1 MTSTQLQPGTVIH
14 GTHNDYRIERVLGQG
29 SFGITYVA
37 NVRLKGR
44 LGAIESTATVAIKE
58 FFLRDVSSRN
68 GLRVFSVSDST
79 LCSDYRRDFLR
90 EAQNLSRLD
99 NDHIVKVLE
108 TIEEND
114 TVYYVMEYLSG
125 GNLDQHILSHGKLS
139 CREALDIAIQIG
151 EALKCM
157 HAQHML
163 HLDLKP
169 LNVMRGEDGHIVL
182 IDFGL
187 SKCFGADGQPES
199 STRIGQGT
207 TGYAPI
213 EQHSFNKADGF
224 MPTLDIYALGAT
236 LFKMLTGSVPPE
248 ASVVLNEGLPV
259 DELSSAG
266 VPPAIIALVE
276 RAMQPLR
283 RMRHQTV
290 GEFVDEAQRLL
301 ASAPLSVGGPAASKP
316 FADPVSSCRPY
327 GEQLF
332 SGQPFG
338 GSPSADV
345 STPVGEATRR
355 SDGWSDIPKSFFA
368 VRETIFPND
377 ETTDREGAVKEDRP
391 AKIEVRWERN
401 LDEATKQKLR
411 SFLSGMKRR
420 RVWNNHPY
428 DDDGDKVEV
437 FTLGDNSLAKAM
449 SIINNRAT
457 DGYFPRLNLQTALR
471 AVLLLEQMT
480 GLSFRLAS
488 ENEVVFDRYDPER
501 KDHYLCFDGFK
512 DGFYLIHKDDLY
524 APRMEGME
532 YITKI
537 NAYTHLFFDSYG
549 MQIVCDGA
557 SPMCDGASFNLRA
570 TQMMHEEMQ
579 PIGNSFY
586 RVRSGNQWNISSYFS
601 PVMPL
606 LPQWHDNISDFSV
619 HTLPGPAFGL
629 SYVGVKATDL
639 SGYTYYYKWI
649 GSNFE
654 LIAKY
659 DKKEREEREQFT

>member
-44 LGAIESTATVAIKE
+44 LGAIELAAMVAIKE

-213 EQHSFNKADGF
+213 EQHSFKKADGF

-266 VPPAIIALVE
+266 VPPAVIALVE

-290 GEFVDEAQRLL
+290 GEFVDEAQRLM
-301 ASAPLSVGGPAASKP
+301 ASAPSSVGGPAA
-316 FADPVSSCRPY
+316 
-327 GEQLF
+327 
-332 SGQPFG
+332 
-338 GSPSADV
+338 PSADAP
-345 STPVGEATRR
+345 TPVGEAIRR
-355 SDGWSDIPKSFFA
+355 SDGWSDSPKSAFA
-368 VRETIFPND
+368 VRESIFTKD
-377 ETTDREGAVKEDRP
+377 EATYREGAYRGTPEM
-391 AKIEVRWERN
+391 IEVFWKRMLGE
-401 LDEATKQKLR
+401 DTKQKLR
-411 SFLSGMKRR
+411 SLLSGMRR
-420 RVWNNHPY
+420 VRVWNNNPY
-428 DDDGDKVEV
+428 DEDNGDKVEV
-437 FTLGDNSLAKAM
+437 FTLGDDSLAKVM
-449 SIINNRAT
+449 DIINNRAT

-471 AVLLLEQMT
+471 AVLLLEEMT
-480 GLSFRLAS
+480 GHSFRLAS
-488 ENEVVFDRYDPER
+488 ESEIVFERYNPER
-501 KDHYLCFDGFK
+501 KDCYLCFDGFK
-512 DGFYLIHKDDLY
+512 DGFYLINKDNLS
-524 APRMEGME
+524 APMMQNHE
-532 YITKI
+532 YITKLD
-537 NAYTHLFFDSYG
+537 ARTDLFSDSYG

-557 SPMCDGASFNLRA
+557 SPMCNGASFNLRA
-570 TQMMHEEMQ
+570 TQMVHEEMQ

-606 LPQWHDNISDFSV
+606 LPQWHDNISNFSV
-619 HTLPGPAFGL
+619 RTVPGPAFGL
-629 SYVGVKATDL
+629 PYVGVVATDL
-639 SGYTYYYKWI
+639 SGYTYYYKWT

-659 DKKEREEREQFT
+659 DKKEREEREQLT

>member
-44 LGAIESTATVAIKE
+44 LGAIESAAMVAIKE

-213 EQHSFNKADGF
+213 EQHSFKKADGF

-236 LFKMLTGSVPPE
+236 LFKMLTGCVPPE

-266 VPPAIIALVE
+266 VHPAVIALVE

-301 ASAPLSVGGPAASKP
+301 ASAPSSVGRLA
-316 FADPVSSCRPY
+316 
-327 GEQLF
+327 
-332 SGQPFG
+332 
-338 GSPSADV
+338 SPSADV
-345 STPVGEATRR
+345 PTPVGEAIRR
-355 SDGWSDIPKSFFA
+355 SDGWSDSPKSAFA
-368 VRETIFPND
+368 VRESIFTKD
-377 ETTDREGAVKEDRP
+377 EATYREGAYRCTPEM
-391 AKIEVRWERN
+391 IEVFWKRMLGE
-401 LDEATKQKLR
+401 DTKQKLR
-411 SFLSGMKRR
+411 SLLSGMRR
-420 RVWNNHPY
+420 VRVWNNNPY
-428 DDDGDKVEV
+428 DEDNGDKVEV
-437 FTLGDNSLAKAM
+437 FTLGDDSLAKVM
-449 SIINNRAT
+449 DIINNRAT

-471 AVLLLEQMT
+471 AVLLLEEMT
-480 GLSFRLAS
+480 GHSFRLAS
-488 ENEVVFDRYDPER
+488 ESEIVFERYNPER
-501 KDHYLCFDGFK
+501 KDRYLCFDGFK
-512 DGFYLIHKDDLY
+512 DGFYLINKDNLS
-524 APRMEGME
+524 APMMQNHE
-532 YITKI
+532 YITKLD
-537 NAYTHLFFDSYG
+537 ARTDLFSDSYG

-557 SPMCDGASFNLRA
+557 SPMCNGASFNLRA
-570 TQMMHEEMQ
+570 TQMVHEEMQ

-606 LPQWHDNISDFSV
+606 LPQWHDNISNFSV
-619 HTLPGPAFGL
+619 RTVPGPAFGL
-629 SYVGVKATDL
+629 PYVGVVATDL
-639 SGYTYYYKWI
+639 SGYTYYYKWT

-659 DKKEREEREQFT
+659 DKKEREEREQLT

>member
-44 LGAIESTATVAIKE
+44 LGAIESTAMVAIKE

-213 EQHSFNKADGF
+213 EQHSFKKADGF

-266 VPPAIIALVE
+266 VPPAVIALVE

-301 ASAPLSVGGPAASKP
+301 ASAPSSVGGPAA
-316 FADPVSSCRPY
+316 
-327 GEQLF
+327 
-332 SGQPFG
+332 
-338 GSPSADV
+338 PSADV
-345 STPVGEATRR
+345 PTPVGDATRR
-355 SDGWSDIPKSFFA
+355 SDGWSDNPKSFFA
-368 VRETIFPND
+368 VRETIIPND

-401 LDEATKQKLR
+401 LGEDTKQKLR

-437 FTLGDNSLAKAM
+437 FTLGDNSLAEAM
-449 SIINNRAT
+449 DIINNRAT
-457 DGYFPRLNLQTALR
+457 DSYFPRLNLQTALR

-488 ENEVVFDRYDPER
+488 ENEVVIDYYDPDR

-512 DGFYLIHKDDLY
+512 DGFYLIHKDDVFG
-524 APRMEGME
+524 PRMEGME

-537 NAYTHLFFDSYG
+537 NARTYLFSDDYG

-570 TQMMHEEMQ
+570 TQMVHEEMQ

-606 LPQWHDNISDFSV
+606 LPQWHDNISNFSV
-619 HTLPGPAFGL
+619 RTVPGPAFGL
-629 SYVGVKATDL
+629 PYVGVVATDL

>member
-44 LGAIESTATVAIKE
+44 LGSIESAATVAIKE

-290 GEFVDEAQRLL
+290 DEFIDETQRLL
-301 ASAPLSVGGPAASKP
+301 ASAPSSVGGPAA
-316 FADPVSSCRPY
+316 
-327 GEQLF
+327 
-332 SGQPFG
+332 
-338 GSPSADV
+338 PSADV
-345 STPVGEATRR
+345 PTPVGEATRR
-355 SDGWSDIPKSFFA
+355 SDGWSDSPKSVFA
-368 VRETIFPND
+368 VRETIIPND

-401 LDEATKQKLR
+401 LGEDTKQKLR

-437 FTLGDNSLAKAM
+437 FTLGDNSLAQAM
-449 SIINNRAT
+449 NIINNRAT
-457 DGYFPRLNLQTALR
+457 DGYFPRLGLHTALR

-524 APRMEGME
+524 APRFEGME

>member
-44 LGAIESTATVAIKE
+44 LGAIESTAMVAIKE

-290 GEFVDEAQRLL
+290 DEFIDETQRLL
-301 ASAPLSVGGPAASKP
+301 ASAPSSVGGPAA
-316 FADPVSSCRPY
+316 
-327 GEQLF
+327 
-332 SGQPFG
+332 
-338 GSPSADV
+338 PSADV
-345 STPVGEATRR
+345 PTPVGEATRR
-355 SDGWSDIPKSFFA
+355 SDGWSDSPKSVFA
-368 VRETIFPND
+368 VRETIIPND

-401 LDEATKQKLR
+401 LGEDTKQKLR

-437 FTLGDNSLAKAM
+437 FTLGDNSLAQAM
-449 SIINNRAT
+449 NIINNRAT
-457 DGYFPRLNLQTALR
+457 DGYFPRLGLHTALR

-606 LPQWHDNISDFSV
+606 LPQWHDNISDFSF

>member
-44 LGAIESTATVAIKE
+44 LGAIESAAMVAIKE

-213 EQHSFNKADGF
+213 EQHSFKKADGF

-266 VPPAIIALVE
+266 VPPAIVALVE

-301 ASAPLSVGGPAASKP
+301 ASAPSSVGRPA
-316 FADPVSSCRPY
+316 
-327 GEQLF
+327 
-332 SGQPFG
+332 
-338 GSPSADV
+338 SPSADV
-345 STPVGEATRR
+345 PTPVGEATRR
-355 SDGWSDIPKSFFA
+355 SDGWSDIPKSVFA
-368 VRETIFPND
+368 VRETIIPND

-401 LDEATKQKLR
+401 LDENTKQKLR
-411 SFLSGMKRR
+411 SFLSGMRRR

-437 FTLGDNSLAKAM
+437 FTLGDNSLAQAM
-449 SIINNRAT
+449 NIINNRAT
-457 DGYFPRLNLQTALR
+457 DGYFPRLGLHTALR

-488 ENEVVFDRYDPER
+488 ESELVIDRYDPDR
-501 KDHYLCFDGFK
+501 KDLYLCFDGFK
-512 DGFYLIHKDDLY
+512 DGFYLIHEEQVTGV
-524 APRMEGME
+524 RFEGME

-537 NAYTHLFFDSYG
+537 YARPHLFSDDYG

-557 SPMCDGASFNLRA
+557 SPMVNGAMFNLRA
-570 TQMMHEEMQ
+570 TQMTYEEMQ

-586 RVRSGNQWNISSYFS
+586 KVRNGNQWNISSYFS

>member
-1 MTSTQLQPGTVIH
+1 MTSTQLHPGTVIH

-44 LGAIESTATVAIKE
+44 LGAIESTAMVAIKE

-213 EQHSFNKADGF
+213 EQHSFKKADGF

-236 LFKMLTGSVPPE
+236 LFKMLTGCVPPE

-290 GEFVDEAQRLL
+290 GEFIDEVQRLL
-301 ASAPLSVGGPAASKP
+301 ASAPSSVGGPAA
-316 FADPVSSCRPY
+316 
-327 GEQLF
+327 
-332 SGQPFG
+332 
-338 GSPSADV
+338 PSADV
-345 STPVGEATRR
+345 PTPVGEAIRR
-355 SDGWSDIPKSFFA
+355 SDGWSDIPKSVFA

-401 LDEATKQKLR
+401 LGEDTKQKLR

-437 FTLGDNSLAKAM
+437 FTLGDNSLAEAM
-449 SIINNRAT
+449 DIINNRAT
-457 DGYFPRLNLQTALR
+457 DGYFPRLGLHTALR

-488 ENEVVFDRYDPER
+488 ESELVFDRYDPDR
-501 KDHYLCFDGFK
+501 KDLYLCFDGFK
-512 DGFYLIHKDDLY
+512 DGFYLIHEEQVTGV
-524 APRMEGME
+524 RFEGME

>member
-44 LGAIESTATVAIKE
+44 LGAIESAAMVAIKE
-58 FFLRDVSSRN
+58 FFLRDVSCRN

-290 GEFVDEAQRLL
+290 DEFIDETQRLL
-301 ASAPLSVGGPAASKP
+301 ASAPSSVGGPAA
-316 FADPVSSCRPY
+316 
-327 GEQLF
+327 
-332 SGQPFG
+332 
-338 GSPSADV
+338 PSADV
-345 STPVGEATRR
+345 PTPVGEATRR
-355 SDGWSDIPKSFFA
+355 SDGWSDIPKSVFA
-368 VRETIFPND
+368 VRETIIPND

-401 LDEATKQKLR
+401 LGEDTKQKLR

-437 FTLGDNSLAKAM
+437 FTLGDNSLAQAM
-449 SIINNRAT
+449 NIINNRAT
-457 DGYFPRLNLQTALR
+457 DGYFPRLGLHTALR

-488 ENEVVFDRYDPER
+488 ESELVIDRYDPDR
-501 KDHYLCFDGFK
+501 KDLYLCFDGFK
-512 DGFYLIHKDDLY
+512 DGFYLIHEEQVTGV
-524 APRMEGME
+524 RFEGME

-537 NAYTHLFFDSYG
+537 NARTNLFSDDYG

-570 TQMMHEEMQ
+570 TQMVHEEMQ

-606 LPQWHDNISDFSV
+606 LPQWHDNISDLSV
-619 HTLPGPAFGL
+619 HTVPGPAFGL
-629 SYVGVKATDL
+629 PYVGVKATDL

>member
-44 LGAIESTATVAIKE
+44 LGAIESAAMVAIKE

-290 GEFVDEAQRLL
+290 DEFIDETQRLL
-301 ASAPLSVGGPAASKP
+301 ASAPSSVGGPA
-316 FADPVSSCRPY
+316 
-327 GEQLF
+327 
-332 SGQPFG
+332 
-338 GSPSADV
+338 SPSADV
-345 STPVGEATRR
+345 PTPVGEATRR
-355 SDGWSDIPKSFFA
+355 SDGWSDIPKSVFA
-368 VRETIFPND
+368 VRETIIPND
-377 ETTDREGAVKEDRP
+377 ETTDREGAVKENRP
-391 AKIEVRWERN
+391 AKIEVRWKQN

-411 SFLSGMKRR
+411 SFLSGMRRR
-420 RVWNNHPY
+420 RVWKNHPY

-437 FTLGDNSLAKAM
+437 FTLGDNSLAQAM
-449 SIINNRAT
+449 NIINNRAT
-457 DGYFPRLNLQTALR
+457 DGYFPRLGLHTALR

-488 ENEVVFDRYDPER
+488 ENEVVFDRYNPER

-524 APRMEGME
+524 APRFEGME

>member
-44 LGAIESTATVAIKE
+44 LGAIESTAMVAIKE

-68 GLRVFSVSDST
+68 GLRVFSVSDSA

-213 EQHSFNKADGF
+213 EQHSFKKADGF

-266 VPPAIIALVE
+266 VPPAVIALVE

-301 ASAPLSVGGPAASKP
+301 ASAPSSVGRPA
-316 FADPVSSCRPY
+316 
-327 GEQLF
+327 
-332 SGQPFG
+332 
-338 GSPSADV
+338 SPSADV
-345 STPVGEATRR
+345 PTPVGEATRR
-355 SDGWSDIPKSFFA
+355 SDGWSDNPKSFFD
-368 VRETIFPND
+368 VRETIIPND
-377 ETTDREGAVKEDRP
+377 ETTDREGAVKENHP
-391 AKIEVRWERN
+391 AKIEVRWKQN

-411 SFLSGMKRR
+411 TFLSGMRRR

-437 FTLGDNSLAKAM
+437 FTLGDNSLAEAM
-449 SIINNRAT
+449 DIINNRAT
-457 DGYFPRLNLQTALR
+457 DGYFPRLGLHTALR

-488 ENEVVFDRYDPER
+488 ESELVFDRYDPDR
-501 KDHYLCFDGFK
+501 KDLYLCFDGFK
-512 DGFYLIHKDDLY
+512 DGFYLIHEEQVTGV
-524 APRMEGME
+524 RFEGME

>member
-44 LGAIESTATVAIKE
+44 LGAIESAAMVAIKE

-213 EQHSFNKADGF
+213 EQHSFKKADGF

-301 ASAPLSVGGPAASKP
+301 ASAPSSVGRPA
-316 FADPVSSCRPY
+316 
-327 GEQLF
+327 
-332 SGQPFG
+332 
-338 GSPSADV
+338 SPSADV
-345 STPVGEATRR
+345 PTPVGEATRR
-355 SDGWSDIPKSFFA
+355 SDGWSDIPKSVFA
-368 VRETIFPND
+368 VRETIFTND
-377 ETTDREGAVKEDRP
+377 EATDREGAYRDTP
-391 AKIEVRWERN
+391 AKIEVRWKQN
-401 LDEATKQKLR
+401 LDEDTKQKLR
-411 SFLSGMKRR
+411 SLLSGMRRR

-428 DDDGDKVEV
+428 DDDGDKVQV

-488 ENEVVFDRYDPER
+488 ENEVVFDHCYSER
-501 KDHYLCFDGFK
+501 KDLYLCFDGFK
-512 DGFYLIHKDDLY
+512 DGFYLIHEEQVTGV
-524 APRMEGME
+524 RFEGME
-532 YITKI
+532 YMTKI
-537 NAYTHLFFDSYG
+537 NARTNLFSDDYG

-570 TQMMHEEMQ
+570 TQLVHEEMQ

-606 LPQWHDNISDFSV
+606 LPQWHDNISDLSV
-619 HTLPGPAFGL
+619 HTVPGPAFGL
-629 SYVGVKATDL
+629 PYVGVKATDL
-639 SGYTYYYKWI
+639 SGYTYYYKWT

>member
-44 LGAIESTATVAIKE
+44 LGAIESTAMVAIKE

-213 EQHSFNKADGF
+213 EQHSFKKADGF

-301 ASAPLSVGGPAASKP
+301 ASAPSSVGRPA
-316 FADPVSSCRPY
+316 
-327 GEQLF
+327 
-332 SGQPFG
+332 
-338 GSPSADV
+338 SPSADV
-345 STPVGEATRR
+345 PTPVGEAIRR
-355 SDGWSDIPKSFFA
+355 SDGWSDIPKSVFA

-401 LDEATKQKLR
+401 LGEDTKQKLR

-420 RVWNNHPY
+420 RVWNNHTY

-437 FTLGDNSLAKAM
+437 FTLGDNSLAEAM
-449 SIINNRAT
+449 DIINNRAT
-457 DGYFPRLNLQTALR
+457 DGYFPRLGLHTALR

-488 ENEVVFDRYDPER
+488 ESELVFDRYDPDR
-501 KDHYLCFDGFK
+501 KDLYLCFDGFK
-512 DGFYLIHKDDLY
+512 DGFYLIHEEQVTGV
-524 APRMEGME
+524 RFEGME

-639 SGYTYYYKWI
+639 SGYTYYYKWT

>member
-44 LGAIESTATVAIKE
+44 LGAIESTAMVAIKE

-79 LCSDYRRDFLR
+79 LCSDYRCDFLR

-213 EQHSFNKADGF
+213 EQHSFKKADGF

-236 LFKMLTGSVPPE
+236 LFKMLTGCVPPE

-266 VPPAIIALVE
+266 VPPAVIALVE

-290 GEFVDEAQRLL
+290 GEFIDEAQRLM
-301 ASAPLSVGGPAASKP
+301 ASAPSSVGGPAA
-316 FADPVSSCRPY
+316 
-327 GEQLF
+327 L
-332 SGQPFG
+332 
-338 GSPSADV
+338 SADV
-345 STPVGEATRR
+345 PTPVGEATRR

-401 LDEATKQKLR
+401 LGEDTKQKLR
-411 SFLSGMKRR
+411 TFLSGMRR
-420 RVWNNHPY
+420 KRVWNNHPY

-449 SIINNRAT
+449 DIINNRAT

-480 GLSFRLAS
+480 GLSFRLAA

-512 DGFYLIHKDDLY
+512 DGFYLIHKYDIS
-524 APRMEGME
+524 ATRMEGME

-537 NAYTHLFFDSYG
+537 NARTYLFSDDYG

-570 TQMMHEEMQ
+570 TQMVHEEMQ

-586 RVRSGNQWNISSYFS
+586 KVRSGNQWNISSYFS

-606 LPQWHDNISDFSV
+606 LPQWHDNISDLSV
-619 HTLPGPAFGL
+619 HTVPGPAFGL
-629 SYVGVKATDL
+629 PYVGVKATDL
-639 SGYTYYYKWI
+639 SGYTYYYKWT

>member
-44 LGAIESTATVAIKE
+44 LGAIESAAMVAIKE
-58 FFLRDVSSRN
+58 FFLRDVSCRN

-236 LFKMLTGSVPPE
+236 LFKMLTGCVPPE

-266 VPPAIIALVE
+266 VPPAVIALVE

-290 GEFVDEAQRLL
+290 GEFVDEAQHLL
-301 ASAPLSVGGPAASKP
+301 ASAPSSVGGPAA
-316 FADPVSSCRPY
+316 
-327 GEQLF
+327 
-332 SGQPFG
+332 
-338 GSPSADV
+338 PSADIP
-345 STPVGEATRR
+345 TPVGEATRR
-355 SDGWSDIPKSFFA
+355 SDGWSDIPRSFFA

-377 ETTDREGAVKEDRP
+377 ETTDREGAVKENRP

-401 LDEATKQKLR
+401 LDEDTKQKLR
-411 SFLSGMKRR
+411 SFLSGMRRR

-488 ENEVVFDRYDPER
+488 ENEVVIDHYYSER
-501 KDHYLCFDGFK
+501 KDLYLCFDGFK
-512 DGFYLIHKDDLY
+512 DGFYLIHEDDVFG
-524 APRMEGME
+524 PRMEGME

-537 NAYTHLFFDSYG
+537 YARTHLFYDDYG

-570 TQMMHEEMQ
+570 TQLVHEEMQ

-659 DKKEREEREQFT
+659 DKKEREEREQYT

>member
-44 LGAIESTATVAIKE
+44 LGAIESAAMVAIKE

-125 GNLDQHILSHGKLS
+125 SNLDQHILSHGKLS

-236 LFKMLTGSVPPE
+236 LFKMLTGCVPPE

-266 VPPAIIALVE
+266 VPPAVIALVE

-301 ASAPLSVGGPAASKP
+301 ASAPSSVGRLA
-316 FADPVSSCRPY
+316 
-327 GEQLF
+327 
-332 SGQPFG
+332 
-338 GSPSADV
+338 SPSADV
-345 STPVGEATRR
+345 PTPVGEATRR

-368 VRETIFPND
+368 VRETIIPND

-401 LDEATKQKLR
+401 LDENTKQKLR
-411 SFLSGMKRR
+411 SFLSGMRRR

-449 SIINNRAT
+449 DIINNRAT

-488 ENEVVFDRYDPER
+488 ENEVVIDHYYSER
-501 KDHYLCFDGFK
+501 KDLYLCFDGFK
-512 DGFYLIHKDDLY
+512 DGFYLINKDNLS
-524 APRMEGME
+524 APMMQNHE
-532 YITKI
+532 YITKLD
-537 NAYTHLFFDSYG
+537 ARTDLFSDSYG

-557 SPMCDGASFNLRA
+557 SPMCNGASFNLRA
-570 TQMMHEEMQ
+570 TQMVHEEMQ

-606 LPQWHDNISDFSV
+606 LPQWHDNISNFSV
-619 HTLPGPAFGL
+619 RTVPGPAFGL
-629 SYVGVKATDL
+629 PYVGVVATDL
-639 SGYTYYYKWI
+639 SGYTYYYKWT

-659 DKKEREEREQFT
+659 DKKEREEREQLT

>member
-44 LGAIESTATVAIKE
+44 LGAIESAAMVAIKE

-139 CREALDIAIQIG
+139 CREALDIALQIG

-213 EQHSFNKADGF
+213 EQHSFKKADGF

-266 VPPAIIALVE
+266 VPPAVIALVE

-290 GEFVDEAQRLL
+290 DEFVDEAQRLL
-301 ASAPLSVGGPAASKP
+301 ASAPSSVGGPAASKP
-316 FADPVSSCRPY
+316 FADQVSSA
-327 GEQLF
+327 
-332 SGQPFG
+332 QPFG
-338 GSPSADV
+338 GFPSADAP
-345 STPVGEATRR
+345 TPVGEATRR

-391 AKIEVRWERN
+391 AKIEVRWKQN
-401 LDEATKQKLR
+401 LDENTKQKLR
-411 SFLSGMKRR
+411 SFLSGMRRR

-437 FTLGDNSLAKAM
+437 FTLGVNSLAKAM
-449 SIINNRAT
+449 DIINNRAT

-488 ENEVVFDRYDPER
+488 ENELVIDRYDPDR
-501 KDHYLCFDGFK
+501 KDLYLCFDGFK
-512 DGFYLIHKDDLY
+512 DGFYLIHEEQVTGV
-524 APRMEGME
+524 RIEGLE
-532 YITKI
+532 YMTKL
-537 NAYTHLFFDSYG
+537 NAYTNLFSDSYG

-557 SPMCDGASFNLRA
+557 SPMCDGASFNLRV
-570 TQMMHEEMQ
+570 TQMVHEEMQ

-619 HTLPGPAFGL
+619 HTLPGPAFGF
-629 SYVGVKATDL
+629 SYVGVVATDL
-639 SGYTYYYKWI
+639 SGYTYYYKWT

>member
-68 GLRVFSVSDST
+68 GLRVFSVSDSA

-157 HAQHML
+157 HAQLML

-213 EQHSFNKADGF
+213 EQHSFKKADGF

-266 VPPAIIALVE
+266 VPPAVIALVE

-301 ASAPLSVGGPAASKP
+301 ASAPSSVGRPA
-316 FADPVSSCRPY
+316 
-327 GEQLF
+327 
-332 SGQPFG
+332 
-338 GSPSADV
+338 SPSADV
-345 STPVGEATRR
+345 PTPVGEAIRR
-355 SDGWSDIPKSFFA
+355 SDGWSDIPKSVFA

-401 LDEATKQKLR
+401 LGEDTKQKLR

-437 FTLGDNSLAKAM
+437 FTLGDNSLAEAM
-449 SIINNRAT
+449 DIINNRAT
-457 DGYFPRLNLQTALR
+457 DGYFPRLGLHTALR

-488 ENEVVFDRYDPER
+488 ESELVFDRYDPDR
-501 KDHYLCFDGFK
+501 KDLYLCFDGFK
-512 DGFYLIHKDDLY
+512 DGFYLIHEEQVTGV
-524 APRMEGME
+524 RFEGME

>member
-44 LGAIESTATVAIKE
+44 LGAIESTAMVAIKE

-68 GLRVFSVSDST
+68 GLRVFSVSDSA

-213 EQHSFNKADGF
+213 EQHSFKKADGF

-236 LFKMLTGSVPPE
+236 LFKMLTGCVPPE

-266 VPPAIIALVE
+266 VPPAVIALVE

-301 ASAPLSVGGPAASKP
+301 ASAPSSVGRPA
-316 FADPVSSCRPY
+316 
-327 GEQLF
+327 
-332 SGQPFG
+332 
-338 GSPSADV
+338 SPSADV
-345 STPVGEATRR
+345 PTPVGEAIRR
-355 SDGWSDIPKSFFA
+355 SDGWSDIPKSVFA

-401 LDEATKQKLR
+401 LGEDTKQKLR

-437 FTLGDNSLAKAM
+437 FTLGDNSLAEAM
-449 SIINNRAT
+449 DIINNRAT
-457 DGYFPRLNLQTALR
+457 DGYFPRLGLHTALR

-488 ENEVVFDRYDPER
+488 ESELVFDRYDPDR
-501 KDHYLCFDGFK
+501 KDLYLCFDGFK
-512 DGFYLIHKDDLY
+512 DGFYLIHEEQVTGV
-524 APRMEGME
+524 RFEGME

-570 TQMMHEEMQ
+570 TQLVHEEMQ

>member
-44 LGAIESTATVAIKE
+44 LGAIESAAMVAIKE

-125 GNLDQHILSHGKLS
+125 GNLDQHILSHGNLS

-213 EQHSFNKADGF
+213 EQHSFKKADGF

-236 LFKMLTGSVPPE
+236 LFKMLTGCVPPE

-266 VPPAIIALVE
+266 VPPAVIALVE

-301 ASAPLSVGGPAASKP
+301 ASAPSSVGRPA
-316 FADPVSSCRPY
+316 
-327 GEQLF
+327 
-332 SGQPFG
+332 
-338 GSPSADV
+338 SPSADV
-345 STPVGEATRR
+345 PTPVGEATRR
-355 SDGWSDIPKSFFA
+355 SDGWSDIPKSVFA
-368 VRETIFPND
+368 VRETIIPND

-391 AKIEVRWERN
+391 AKIEVRWKQN

-411 SFLSGMKRR
+411 TFLSGMRRR

-449 SIINNRAT
+449 NIINNRAT

-488 ENEVVFDRYDPER
+488 ENELVIDRYDSDR
-501 KDHYLCFDGFK
+501 KDLYLCFDGFK
-512 DGFYLIHKDDLY
+512 DGFYLIHEEQVTGV
-524 APRMEGME
+524 RIEGLE
-532 YITKI
+532 YMTKL
-537 NAYTHLFFDSYG
+537 NAYTKLFSDSYG

-570 TQMMHEEMQ
+570 TQMVHEEMQ

-606 LPQWHDNISDFSV
+606 LPQWHDNISDLSV
-619 HTLPGPAFGL
+619 HTVPGPAFGL

>member
-139 CREALDIAIQIG
+139 CREALDIAMQIA

-290 GEFVDEAQRLL
+290 DEFIDETQRLL
-301 ASAPLSVGGPAASKP
+301 ASAPSSVGRPAA
-316 FADPVSSCRPY
+316 
-327 GEQLF
+327 
-332 SGQPFG
+332 
-338 GSPSADV
+338 PSADV
-345 STPVGEATRR
+345 PTPVGEATRR
-355 SDGWSDIPKSFFA
+355 SDGWSDSPKSVFA
-368 VRETIFPND
+368 VRETIIPND

-401 LDEATKQKLR
+401 LGEDTKQKLR

-437 FTLGDNSLAKAM
+437 FTLGDNSLAQAM
-449 SIINNRAT
+449 NIINNRAT
-457 DGYFPRLNLQTALR
+457 DGYFPRLGLHTALR

-488 ENEVVFDRYDPER
+488 ESELVIDRYDPDR
-501 KDHYLCFDGFK
+501 KDLYLCFDGFK
-512 DGFYLIHKDDLY
+512 DGFYLIHEEQVTGV
-524 APRMEGME
+524 RFEGME

-537 NAYTHLFFDSYG
+537 NARTNLFSDDYG

>member
-44 LGAIESTATVAIKE
+44 LGAIESAAMVAIKE

-290 GEFVDEAQRLL
+290 DEFIDETQRLL
-301 ASAPLSVGGPAASKP
+301 ASAPSSVGGPAA
-316 FADPVSSCRPY
+316 
-327 GEQLF
+327 
-332 SGQPFG
+332 
-338 GSPSADV
+338 PSADV
-345 STPVGEATRR
+345 PTPVGEATRR
-355 SDGWSDIPKSFFA
+355 SDGWSDSPKSVFA
-368 VRETIFPND
+368 VRETIIPND

-401 LDEATKQKLR
+401 LGEDTKQKLR

-437 FTLGDNSLAKAM
+437 FTLGDNSLAQAM
-449 SIINNRAT
+449 NIINNRAT
-457 DGYFPRLNLQTALR
+457 DGYFPRLGLHTALR

-488 ENEVVFDRYDPER
+488 ESELVIDRYDPDR
-501 KDHYLCFDGFK
+501 KDLYLCFDGFK
-512 DGFYLIHKDDLY
+512 DGFYLIHEEQVTGV
-524 APRMEGME
+524 RFEGME

-629 SYVGVKATDL
+629 SYVGVKATGL

-659 DKKEREEREQFT
+659 DKKEREEREQYT

>member
-1 MTSTQLQPGTVIH
+1 MTSTQLHPGTVIH

-44 LGAIESTATVAIKE
+44 LGAIESTAMVAIKE

-213 EQHSFNKADGF
+213 EQHSFKKADGF

-236 LFKMLTGSVPPE
+236 LFKMLTGCVPPE

-301 ASAPLSVGGPAASKP
+301 ASAPSSVGGPAA
-316 FADPVSSCRPY
+316 
-327 GEQLF
+327 
-332 SGQPFG
+332 
-338 GSPSADV
+338 PSADV
-345 STPVGEATRR
+345 PTPVGDATRR
-355 SDGWSDIPKSFFA
+355 SDGWSDNPKSFFA
-368 VRETIFPND
+368 VRETIIPND

-401 LDEATKQKLR
+401 LGEDTKQKLR

-437 FTLGDNSLAKAM
+437 FTLGDNSLAEAM
-449 SIINNRAT
+449 DIINNRAT
-457 DGYFPRLNLQTALR
+457 DGYFPRLGLHTALR

-488 ENEVVFDRYDPER
+488 ESELVFDRYDPDR
-501 KDHYLCFDGFK
+501 KDLYLCFDGFK
-512 DGFYLIHKDDLY
+512 DGFYLIHEEQVTGV
-524 APRMEGME
+524 RFEGME

>member
-44 LGAIESTATVAIKE
+44 LGAIESTAMVAIKE

-248 ASVVLNEGLPV
+248 ASVALNEGLPV

-290 GEFVDEAQRLL
+290 DEFIDEAQRLL
-301 ASAPLSVGGPAASKP
+301 ASAPSSVGGPA
-316 FADPVSSCRPY
+316 
-327 GEQLF
+327 
-332 SGQPFG
+332 
-338 GSPSADV
+338 SPSADV
-345 STPVGEATRR
+345 PTPVGEATRR
-355 SDGWSDIPKSFFA
+355 SDGWSDIPKSVFA
-368 VRETIFPND
+368 VRETIIPND
-377 ETTDREGAVKEDRP
+377 ETTDREGAVKENRP

-401 LDEATKQKLR
+401 LDEDTKQKLR
-411 SFLSGMKRR
+411 SFLSGMRRR

-437 FTLGDNSLAKAM
+437 FTLGDNSLAQAM
-449 SIINNRAT
+449 NIINNRAT
-457 DGYFPRLNLQTALR
+457 DGYFPLLNLQTALR

-512 DGFYLIHKDDLY
+512 DGFYLIHKYDLS
-524 APRMEGME
+524 APWMEGME

-537 NAYTHLFFDSYG
+537 YARTHLFSDDYG

-659 DKKEREEREQFT
+659 DKKEREEREQCT

>member
-1 MTSTQLQPGTVIH
+1 MTSTQLHPGTVIH

-44 LGAIESTATVAIKE
+44 LGAIESTAMVAIKE

-213 EQHSFNKADGF
+213 EQHSFKKADGF

-266 VPPAIIALVE
+266 VPPAVIALVE

-301 ASAPLSVGGPAASKP
+301 ASAPSSVGRPA
-316 FADPVSSCRPY
+316 
-327 GEQLF
+327 
-332 SGQPFG
+332 
-338 GSPSADV
+338 SPSADV
-345 STPVGEATRR
+345 PTPVGEATRR

-401 LDEATKQKLR
+401 LGEDTKQKLR

-437 FTLGDNSLAKAM
+437 FTLGDNSLAEAM
-449 SIINNRAT
+449 DIINNRAT
-457 DGYFPRLNLQTALR
+457 DGYFPRLGLHTALR

-488 ENEVVFDRYDPER
+488 ESELVFDRYDPDR
-501 KDHYLCFDGFK
+501 KDLYLCFDGFK
-512 DGFYLIHKDDLY
+512 DGFYLIHEEQVTGV
-524 APRMEGME
+524 RFEGME

>member
-44 LGAIESTATVAIKE
+44 LGAIESAATVAIKE

-301 ASAPLSVGGPAASKP
+301 ASAPSSVGRPA
-316 FADPVSSCRPY
+316 
-327 GEQLF
+327 
-332 SGQPFG
+332 
-338 GSPSADV
+338 SPSADV
-345 STPVGEATRR
+345 PTPVGEATRR
-355 SDGWSDIPKSFFA
+355 SDGWSDIPKSVFA
-368 VRETIFPND
+368 VRETIIPND

-401 LDEATKQKLR
+401 LGEDTKQKLR
-411 SFLSGMKRR
+411 TFLSGMRRR

-437 FTLGDNSLAKAM
+437 FTLGDNSLAQAM
-449 SIINNRAT
+449 NIINNRAT
-457 DGYFPRLNLQTALR
+457 DGYFPLLNLQTALR

-537 NAYTHLFFDSYG
+537 NAYTHLFSDDYG

-639 SGYTYYYKWI
+639 SGYTYYYKWT

>member
-44 LGAIESTATVAIKE
+44 LGAIESTAMVAIKE

-213 EQHSFNKADGF
+213 EQHSFKKADGF

-236 LFKMLTGSVPPE
+236 LFKMLTGCVPPE

-266 VPPAIIALVE
+266 VPPAVIALVE

-290 GEFVDEAQRLL
+290 GEFIDEAQRLL
-301 ASAPLSVGGPAASKP
+301 ASAPLSVGGPAA
-316 FADPVSSCRPY
+316 
-327 GEQLF
+327 
-332 SGQPFG
+332 
-338 GSPSADV
+338 PSADV
-345 STPVGEATRR
+345 PTPVGEATRR

-512 DGFYLIHKDDLY
+512 NGFYLIHKDDLY

-537 NAYTHLFFDSYG
+537 YARTHLFSDDYG

-570 TQMMHEEMQ
+570 TQMVHEEMQ

-619 HTLPGPAFGL
+619 HTLPGPAFGF
-629 SYVGVKATDL
+629 SYVGVVATDL
-639 SGYTYYYKWI
+639 SGYTYYYKWT

-659 DKKEREEREQFT
+659 DKKEREEREQYT

>member
-44 LGAIESTATVAIKE
+44 LGAIESAAMVAIKE

-213 EQHSFNKADGF
+213 EQHSFKKADGF

-236 LFKMLTGSVPPE
+236 LFKMLTGCVPPE

-266 VPPAIIALVE
+266 VPPAVIALVE

-301 ASAPLSVGGPAASKP
+301 ASAPSSVGRPA
-316 FADPVSSCRPY
+316 
-327 GEQLF
+327 
-332 SGQPFG
+332 
-338 GSPSADV
+338 SPSADV
-345 STPVGEATRR
+345 PTPVGEATRR
-355 SDGWSDIPKSFFA
+355 SDGWSDIPKSVFA
-368 VRETIFPND
+368 VRETIIPND

-401 LDEATKQKLR
+401 LDENTKQKLR

-488 ENEVVFDRYDPER
+488 ENEVVFDHYYSER

-512 DGFYLIHKDDLY
+512 DGFYLIHKDNLY

-537 NAYTHLFFDSYG
+537 YARTHLFSDDYG

>member
-44 LGAIESTATVAIKE
+44 LGAIESAAMVAIKE
-58 FFLRDVSSRN
+58 FFLRDVSCRN

-266 VPPAIIALVE
+266 VPPAVIALVE

-290 GEFVDEAQRLL
+290 DEFVDEAQRLL
-301 ASAPLSVGGPAASKP
+301 ASAPSSVGGPAA
-316 FADPVSSCRPY
+316 
-327 GEQLF
+327 
-332 SGQPFG
+332 
-338 GSPSADV
+338 PSADV
-345 STPVGEATRR
+345 PTPVGEATRR
-355 SDGWSDIPKSFFA
+355 SDGWSDSPKSAFA
-368 VRETIFPND
+368 VRESIFTKD
-377 ETTDREGAVKEDRP
+377 EATYREGAYRGTPEM
-391 AKIEVRWERN
+391 IEVFWKRMLGE
-401 LDEATKQKLR
+401 DTKQKLR
-411 SFLSGMKRR
+411 SLLSGMRR
-420 RVWNNHPY
+420 VRVWNNNPY
-428 DDDGDKVEV
+428 DEDNGDKVEV
-437 FTLGDNSLAKAM
+437 FTLGDDSLAKVM
-449 SIINNRAT
+449 DIINNRAT

-471 AVLLLEQMT
+471 AVLLLEEMT
-480 GLSFRLAS
+480 GHSFRLAS
-488 ENEVVFDRYDPER
+488 ESEIVFERYNPECKDR
-501 KDHYLCFDGFK
+501 YLCFDGFK
-512 DGFYLIHKDDLY
+512 DGFYLINKDNLS
-524 APRMEGME
+524 APMMQNHE
-532 YITKI
+532 YITKLD
-537 NAYTHLFFDSYG
+537 ARTDLFSDSYG

-557 SPMCDGASFNLRA
+557 SPMCNGASFNLRA
-570 TQMMHEEMQ
+570 TQMVHEEMQ

-606 LPQWHDNISDFSV
+606 LPQWHDNISNFSV
-619 HTLPGPAFGL
+619 RTVPGPAFGL
-629 SYVGVKATDL
+629 PYVGVVATDL
-639 SGYTYYYKWI
+639 SGYTYYYKWT

-659 DKKEREEREQFT
+659 DKKEREEREQLT

>member
-44 LGAIESTATVAIKE
+44 LGAIESAAMVAIKE

-213 EQHSFNKADGF
+213 EQHSFKKADGF

-236 LFKMLTGSVPPE
+236 LFKMLTGCVPPE

-266 VPPAIIALVE
+266 VPPAVIALVE

-301 ASAPLSVGGPAASKP
+301 ASAPSSVGRPA
-316 FADPVSSCRPY
+316 
-327 GEQLF
+327 
-332 SGQPFG
+332 
-338 GSPSADV
+338 SPSADV
-345 STPVGEATRR
+345 PTPVGEATRR
-355 SDGWSDIPKSFFA
+355 SDGWSDIPKSVFA
-368 VRETIFPND
+368 VRETIIPND

-401 LDEATKQKLR
+401 LDENTKQKLR
-411 SFLSGMKRR
+411 SFLSGMRRR

-449 SIINNRAT
+449 NIINNRAT
-457 DGYFPRLNLQTALR
+457 DGYFPLLNLQTALR

-488 ENEVVFDRYDPER
+488 ENELVIDRYDSDR
-501 KDHYLCFDGFK
+501 KDLYLCFDGLK
-512 DGFYLIHKDDLY
+512 DGFYLIHEEQVTGV
-524 APRMEGME
+524 RIEGLE
-532 YITKI
+532 YMTKL
-537 NAYTHLFFDSYG
+537 NAYTKLFSDSYG

-557 SPMCDGASFNLRA
+557 SPMCDVTSFNLRA
-570 TQMMHEEMQ
+570 TQLVHEEMQ

-606 LPQWHDNISDFSV
+606 LPQWHDNISDLSV
-619 HTLPGPAFGL
+619 HTLPGPAFGF
-629 SYVGVKATDL
+629 SYVGVVATDL

>member
-1 MTSTQLQPGTVIH
+1 MTSTQLHPGTVIH

-44 LGAIESTATVAIKE
+44 LGAIESTAMVAIKE

-213 EQHSFNKADGF
+213 EQHSFKKADGF

-266 VPPAIIALVE
+266 VPPAVIALVE

-301 ASAPLSVGGPAASKP
+301 ASAPSSVGRPA
-316 FADPVSSCRPY
+316 
-327 GEQLF
+327 
-332 SGQPFG
+332 
-338 GSPSADV
+338 SPSADV
-345 STPVGEATRR
+345 PTPVGEAIRR
-355 SDGWSDIPKSFFA
+355 SDGWSDIPKSVFA

-401 LDEATKQKLR
+401 LGEDTKQKLR

-437 FTLGDNSLAKAM
+437 FTLGDNSLAEAM
-449 SIINNRAT
+449 DIINNRAT
-457 DGYFPRLNLQTALR
+457 DGYFPRLGLHTALR

-488 ENEVVFDRYDPER
+488 ESELVFDRYDPDR
-501 KDHYLCFDGFK
+501 KDLYLCFDGFK
-512 DGFYLIHKDDLY
+512 DGFYLIHEEQVTGV
-524 APRMEGME
+524 RFEGME

-639 SGYTYYYKWI
+639 SGYTYYYKWT

>member
-44 LGAIESTATVAIKE
+44 LGAIESAAMVAIKE

-139 CREALDIAIQIG
+139 CREALDIALQIG
-151 EALKCM
+151 EALRCM

-213 EQHSFNKADGF
+213 EQHSFKKADGF

-236 LFKMLTGSVPPE
+236 LFKMLTGCVPPE

-266 VPPAIIALVE
+266 VPPAVIALVE

-301 ASAPLSVGGPAASKP
+301 ASAPSSVGRPAA
-316 FADPVSSCRPY
+316 
-327 GEQLF
+327 
-332 SGQPFG
+332 
-338 GSPSADV
+338 PSADAP
-345 STPVGEATRR
+345 TPVGDATRR
-355 SDGWSDIPKSFFA
+355 SDGWSDSPKSVFA
-368 VRETIFPND
+368 VRETIFTND
-377 ETTDREGAVKEDRP
+377 EATDREGAYRDTP
-391 AKIEVRWERN
+391 AKIEVRWKQN
-401 LDEATKQKLR
+401 LDEDTKQKLR
-411 SFLSGMKRR
+411 SLLSGMRR
-420 RVWNNHPY
+420 ERVWNNHPY
-428 DDDGDKVEV
+428 DDDGDKVQV

-457 DGYFPRLNLQTALR
+457 DGYFPLLNLQTALR

-537 NAYTHLFFDSYG
+537 YARTHLFSDDYG

-570 TQMMHEEMQ
+570 TQLVHEEMQ

-601 PVMPL
+601 PVIPL

-619 HTLPGPAFGL
+619 HTVPGPAFGL
-629 SYVGVKATDL
+629 PYVGVVATDL
-639 SGYTYYYKWI
+639 SGYTYYYKWT
-649 GSNFE
+649 GSRFE

>member
-44 LGAIESTATVAIKE
+44 LGAIESTAMVAIKE

-213 EQHSFNKADGF
+213 EQHSFKKADGF

-236 LFKMLTGSVPPE
+236 LFKMLTGCVPPE

-290 GEFVDEAQRLL
+290 SEFVDEAQHLL
-301 ASAPLSVGGPAASKP
+301 ASAPSSVGGPA
-316 FADPVSSCRPY
+316 
-327 GEQLF
+327 
-332 SGQPFG
+332 
-338 GSPSADV
+338 SPSADV
-345 STPVGEATRR
+345 PTPVGEATRR
-355 SDGWSDIPKSFFA
+355 SDGWSDIPKSVFA

-401 LDEATKQKLR
+401 LGEDTKQKLR

-449 SIINNRAT
+449 DIINNRAT

-488 ENEVVFDRYDPER
+488 ENEVVIDHYYSER
-501 KDHYLCFDGFK
+501 KDLYLCFDGFK
-512 DGFYLIHKDDLY
+512 DGFYLIHEDDVFG
-524 APRMEGME
+524 PRMEGME

-537 NAYTHLFFDSYG
+537 YARTHLFSDDYG

-557 SPMCDGASFNLRA
+557 SPMCDGAMFNLRA
-570 TQMMHEEMQ
+570 TQMTYEEMQ

-586 RVRSGNQWNISSYFS
+586 KVRNGNQWNISSYFS

-619 HTLPGPAFGL
+619 HTLPGPAFGF

>member
-44 LGAIESTATVAIKE
+44 LGAIESAAMVAIKE

-125 GNLDQHILSHGKLS
+125 GNIDQHILSHGKLS

-213 EQHSFNKADGF
+213 EQHSFKKADGF

-236 LFKMLTGSVPPE
+236 LFKMLTGCVPPE

-266 VPPAIIALVE
+266 VPPAVIALVE

-301 ASAPLSVGGPAASKP
+301 ASAPSSVGRPA
-316 FADPVSSCRPY
+316 
-327 GEQLF
+327 
-332 SGQPFG
+332 
-338 GSPSADV
+338 SPSADV
-345 STPVGEATRR
+345 PTPVGEATRR
-355 SDGWSDIPKSFFA
+355 SDGWSDIPKSVFA
-368 VRETIFPND
+368 VRETIIPND

-391 AKIEVRWERN
+391 AKIEVRWKQN

-411 SFLSGMKRR
+411 TFLSGMRRR

-449 SIINNRAT
+449 NIINNRAT

-488 ENEVVFDRYDPER
+488 ENELVIDRYDSDR
-501 KDHYLCFDGFK
+501 KDLYLCFDGFK
-512 DGFYLIHKDDLY
+512 DGFYLIHEEQVTGV
-524 APRMEGME
+524 RIEGLE
-532 YITKI
+532 YMTKL
-537 NAYTHLFFDSYG
+537 NAYTKLFSDSYG

-557 SPMCDGASFNLRA
+557 SPMCDVTSFNLRA
-570 TQMMHEEMQ
+570 TQLVHEEMQ

-606 LPQWHDNISDFSV
+606 LPQWHDNISDLSV
-619 HTLPGPAFGL
+619 HTLPGPAFGF
-629 SYVGVKATDL
+629 SYVGVVATDL

>member
-44 LGAIESTATVAIKE
+44 LGAIESAAMVAIKE

-213 EQHSFNKADGF
+213 EQHSFKKADGF

-236 LFKMLTGSVPPE
+236 LFKMLTGCVPPE

-266 VPPAIIALVE
+266 VPPAVIALVE

-301 ASAPLSVGGPAASKP
+301 ASAPSSVGRPAA
-316 FADPVSSCRPY
+316 
-327 GEQLF
+327 
-332 SGQPFG
+332 
-338 GSPSADV
+338 PSADV
-345 STPVGEATRR
+345 PMPVGEATRR
-355 SDGWSDIPKSFFA
+355 SDGWSDIPKSVFA
-368 VRETIFPND
+368 VRETIIPND

-401 LDEATKQKLR
+401 LGEDTKQKLR

-437 FTLGDNSLAKAM
+437 FTLGDNSLAQAM
-449 SIINNRAT
+449 NIINNRAT
-457 DGYFPRLNLQTALR
+457 DGYFPRLGLHTALR

-570 TQMMHEEMQ
+570 TQMVHEEMQ

-606 LPQWHDNISDFSV
+606 LPQWHDNISDLSV
-619 HTLPGPAFGL
+619 HTVPGPAFGL
-629 SYVGVKATDL
+629 PYVGVVATDL
-639 SGYTYYYKWI
+639 SGYTYYYKWT

-659 DKKEREEREQFT
+659 DKKEREEREQLT

>member
-44 LGAIESTATVAIKE
+44 LGAIESTAMVAIKE

-213 EQHSFNKADGF
+213 EQHSFKKADGF

-266 VPPAIIALVE
+266 VPPAVIALVE

-301 ASAPLSVGGPAASKP
+301 ASAPSSVGRPA
-316 FADPVSSCRPY
+316 
-327 GEQLF
+327 
-332 SGQPFG
+332 
-338 GSPSADV
+338 SPSADV
-345 STPVGEATRR
+345 PTPVGEAIRR
-355 SDGWSDIPKSFFA
+355 SVGWSDIPKSVFA

-401 LDEATKQKLR
+401 LGEDTKQKLR

-437 FTLGDNSLAKAM
+437 FTLGDNSLAEAM
-449 SIINNRAT
+449 DIINNRAT
-457 DGYFPRLNLQTALR
+457 DGYFPRLGLHTALR

-488 ENEVVFDRYDPER
+488 ESELVFDRYDPDR
-501 KDHYLCFDGFK
+501 KDLYLCFDGFK
-512 DGFYLIHKDDLY
+512 DGFYLIHEEQVTGV
-524 APRMEGME
+524 RFEGME

-659 DKKEREEREQFT
+659 DKKEREEHEQFT

>member
-44 LGAIESTATVAIKE
+44 LGAIESTAMVAIKE

-213 EQHSFNKADGF
+213 EQHSFKKADGF

-266 VPPAIIALVE
+266 VPPAVIALVE

-301 ASAPLSVGGPAASKP
+301 ASAPSSVGRPA
-316 FADPVSSCRPY
+316 
-327 GEQLF
+327 
-332 SGQPFG
+332 
-338 GSPSADV
+338 SPSADV
-345 STPVGEATRR
+345 PTPVGEAIRR
-355 SDGWSDIPKSFFA
+355 SDGWSDIPKSVFA

-377 ETTDREGAVKEDRP
+377 ETTDREGAVKENHP
-391 AKIEVRWERN
+391 AKIEVRWKQN

-411 SFLSGMKRR
+411 TFLSGMRRR

-437 FTLGDNSLAKAM
+437 FTLGDNSLAEAM
-449 SIINNRAT
+449 DIINNRAT
-457 DGYFPRLNLQTALR
+457 DGYFPRLGLHTALR

-488 ENEVVFDRYDPER
+488 ESELVFDRYDPDR
-501 KDHYLCFDGFK
+501 KDLYLCFDGFK
-512 DGFYLIHKDDLY
+512 DGFYLIHEEQVTGV
-524 APRMEGME
+524 RFEGME

>member
-29 SFGITYVA
+29 SFGITYIA

-44 LGAIESTATVAIKE
+44 LGAIESTAMVAIKE

-236 LFKMLTGSVPPE
+236 LFKMLTGCVPPE

-290 GEFVDEAQRLL
+290 GEFIDEAQRLL
-301 ASAPLSVGGPAASKP
+301 ASAPSSVGGPAA
-316 FADPVSSCRPY
+316 
-327 GEQLF
+327 
-332 SGQPFG
+332 
-338 GSPSADV
+338 PSADV
-345 STPVGEATRR
+345 PTPVGDATRR

-368 VRETIFPND
+368 VRESIFTKD
-377 ETTDREGAVKEDRP
+377 EATYREGAYRGTPEM
-391 AKIEVRWERN
+391 IEVFWKRMLGE
-401 LDEATKQKLR
+401 DTKQKLR
-411 SFLSGMKRR
+411 SLLSGMRR
-420 RVWNNHPY
+420 VRVWNNNPY
-428 DDDGDKVEV
+428 DEDNGDKVEV
-437 FTLGDNSLAKAM
+437 FTLGDDSLAKVM
-449 SIINNRAT
+449 DIINNRAT
-457 DGYFPRLNLQTALR
+457 DGYFSCLNLQTALC
-471 AVLLLEQMT
+471 AVLLLEEMT
-480 GLSFRLAS
+480 GHSFRLAS
-488 ENEVVFDRYDPER
+488 ESEIVFERYNPER
-501 KDHYLCFDGFK
+501 KDRYLCFDGFK
-512 DGFYLIHKDDLY
+512 DGFYLINKDNLS
-524 APRMEGME
+524 APMMQNHE
-532 YITKI
+532 YITKLD
-537 NAYTHLFFDSYG
+537 ARTDLLSDSYG

-557 SPMCDGASFNLRA
+557 SPMCNGASFNLRA
-570 TQMMHEEMQ
+570 TQMVHEEMQ

-606 LPQWHDNISDFSV
+606 LPQWHDNISNFSV
-619 HTLPGPAFGL
+619 RTVPGPAFGL
-629 SYVGVKATDL
+629 PYVGVVATDL

-659 DKKEREEREQFT
+659 DKKEREEREQLT

>member
-44 LGAIESTATVAIKE
+44 LGAIESAAMVAIKE

-213 EQHSFNKADGF
+213 EQHSFKKADGF

-236 LFKMLTGSVPPE
+236 LFKMLTGCVPPE

-266 VPPAIIALVE
+266 VPPAVIALVE

-290 GEFVDEAQRLL
+290 GEFVDEAQRLQ
-301 ASAPLSVGGPAASKP
+301 ASAPSSVGRPA
-316 FADPVSSCRPY
+316 
-327 GEQLF
+327 
-332 SGQPFG
+332 
-338 GSPSADV
+338 SPSADV
-345 STPVGEATRR
+345 PTPVGEATRR
-355 SDGWSDIPKSFFA
+355 SDGWSDIPKSVFA
-368 VRETIFPND
+368 VRETIIPND

-401 LDEATKQKLR
+401 LDENTKQKLR
-411 SFLSGMKRR
+411 SFLSGMRRR

-449 SIINNRAT
+449 NIINNRAT
-457 DGYFPRLNLQTALR
+457 DGYFPLLNLQTALR

-488 ENEVVFDRYDPER
+488 ENELVIDRYDSDR
-501 KDHYLCFDGFK
+501 KDLYLCFDGFK
-512 DGFYLIHKDDLY
+512 DGFYLIHEEQVTGV
-524 APRMEGME
+524 RIEGLE
-532 YITKI
+532 YMTKL
-537 NAYTHLFFDSYG
+537 NAYTKLFSDSYG

-557 SPMCDGASFNLRA
+557 SPMCDVTSFNLRA
-570 TQMMHEEMQ
+570 TQLVHEEMQ

-606 LPQWHDNISDFSV
+606 LPQWHDNISDLSV
-619 HTLPGPAFGL
+619 HTLPGPAFGF
-629 SYVGVKATDL
+629 SYVGVVATDL

>member
-1 MTSTQLQPGTVIH
+1 MTSTQLHPGTVIH

-44 LGAIESTATVAIKE
+44 LGAIESTAMVAIKE

-68 GLRVFSVSDST
+68 GLRVFSVSDSA

-213 EQHSFNKADGF
+213 EQHSFKKADGF

-236 LFKMLTGSVPPE
+236 LFKMLTGCVPPE

-266 VPPAIIALVE
+266 VPPAVIALVE

-301 ASAPLSVGGPAASKP
+301 ASAPSSVGRPA
-316 FADPVSSCRPY
+316 
-327 GEQLF
+327 
-332 SGQPFG
+332 
-338 GSPSADV
+338 SPSADV
-345 STPVGEATRR
+345 PTPVGEAIRR
-355 SDGWSDIPKSFFA
+355 SDGWSDIPKSVFA

-401 LDEATKQKLR
+401 LGEDTKQKLR

-437 FTLGDNSLAKAM
+437 FTLGDNSLAEAM
-449 SIINNRAT
+449 DIINNRAT
-457 DGYFPRLNLQTALR
+457 DGYFPRLGLHTALR

-488 ENEVVFDRYDPER
+488 ESELVFDRYDPDR
-501 KDHYLCFDGFK
+501 KDLYLCFDGFK
-512 DGFYLIHKDDLY
+512 DGFYLIHEEQVTGV
-524 APRMEGME
+524 RFEGME

>member
-44 LGAIESTATVAIKE
+44 LGAIESAAMVAIKE

-213 EQHSFNKADGF
+213 EQHSFKKADGF

-266 VPPAIIALVE
+266 VPPAVIALVE

-301 ASAPLSVGGPAASKP
+301 ASAPSSVGRPA
-316 FADPVSSCRPY
+316 
-327 GEQLF
+327 
-332 SGQPFG
+332 
-338 GSPSADV
+338 SPSADV
-345 STPVGEATRR
+345 PTPVGEAIRR
-355 SDGWSDIPKSFFA
+355 SDGWSDSPKSAFA
-368 VRETIFPND
+368 VRESIFTKD
-377 ETTDREGAVKEDRP
+377 EATYREGAYRGTPEM
-391 AKIEVRWERN
+391 IEVFWKRMLGE
-401 LDEATKQKLR
+401 DTKQKLR
-411 SFLSGMKRR
+411 SLLSGMRR
-420 RVWNNHPY
+420 VRVWNNNPY
-428 DDDGDKVEV
+428 DEDNGDKVEV
-437 FTLGDNSLAKAM
+437 FTLGDDSLAKVM
-449 SIINNRAT
+449 DIINNRAT

-471 AVLLLEQMT
+471 AVLLLEEMT
-480 GLSFRLAS
+480 GHSFRLAS
-488 ENEVVFDRYDPER
+488 ESEIVFERYNPER
-501 KDHYLCFDGFK
+501 KDRYLCFDGFK
-512 DGFYLIHKDDLY
+512 DGFYLINKDNLS
-524 APRMEGME
+524 APMMQNHE
-532 YITKI
+532 YITKLD
-537 NAYTHLFFDSYG
+537 ARTDLFSDSYG

-557 SPMCDGASFNLRA
+557 SPMCNGASFNLRA
-570 TQMMHEEMQ
+570 TQMVHEEMQ

-606 LPQWHDNISDFSV
+606 LPQWHDNISNFSV
-619 HTLPGPAFGL
+619 RTVPGPAFGL
-629 SYVGVKATDL
+629 PYVGVVATDL
-639 SGYTYYYKWI
+639 SGYTYYYKWT

-659 DKKEREEREQFT
+659 DKKEREEREQLT